1 MVKTGLQSGS
11 GTKNCSRQ
19 ILPVENVHINLS
31 VFNGL
36 SIVYYFEW
44 RAELDMLSH
53 AWSFVD
59 LMGTRREFNKT
70 LADLGETE
78 GPPPAFCAHFISFSY
93 IFWEIIGQ
101 IIDLCFW

>member
-19 ILPVENVHINLS
+19 ILPVENVQINLS

-36 SIVYYFEW
+36 SIVYHFEW

-53 AWSFVD
+53 A
-59 LMGTRREFNKT
+59 
-70 LADLGETE
+70 
-78 GPPPAFCAHFISFSY
+78 
-93 IFWEIIGQ
+93 
-101 IIDLCFW
+101 